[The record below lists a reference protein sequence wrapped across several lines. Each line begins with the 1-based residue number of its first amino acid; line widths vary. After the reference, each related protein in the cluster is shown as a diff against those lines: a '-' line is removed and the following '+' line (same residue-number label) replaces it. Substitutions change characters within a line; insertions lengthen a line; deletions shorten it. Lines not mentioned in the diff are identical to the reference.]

1 MPDGSQF
8 GPQLQAILD
17 AAAGKASAAG
27 QRIGQNVGQGV
38 IPQMQMVNRSI
49 MDAGAQFDMAARKA
63 LVFTGA
69 VMGTKATVEGLVN
82 KLAGL
87 FDQLAQAQAGFT
99 AISGERRGGEL
110 LEEIR
115 QFAKESPFVTQQ
127 LVNYSQQ
134 LLGVGMSAE
143 KIVPLLKD
151 TGNVISSVGGDTAN
165 LGRVLYAFSQIQ
177 TVGRLTG
184 QDAMQLQ
191 SSLIPITKMLA
202 SFLGKTTQEVKKLQ
216 EQGRISAEQVF
227 AAISAAGQKV
237 PNAMNNAVR
246 NIAGARAVLSD
257 TITILMQDAPA
268 LRNIYDDVVKGIQTV
283 AAVLSSEEVSGAI
296 GDAFEAIGSAYE
308 AIKPTIAEF
317 ISAMGE
323 NSMSVLK
330 MFTEVVG
337 ALAKAVSAIPQPVL
351 DALAQTLA
359 IIATLKAPMML
370 IKYVEQFQQ
379 MASIFKA
386 DTIANAIKRVTG
398 AQIEAQT
405 PTQKLM
411 LANER
416 LAASYRDVAVAASA
430 AAGGISG
437 HAMPGGAAVMGQ
449 AYAGLGMRDK
459 LSLFRTGAEG
469 MTRGQMARNM
479 LGGPAARMAGAV
491 GLMAGGQIA
500 SNVVGQESTGGQV
513 IAGASQYAAY
523 GAMLGPWG
531 ALGGAAIGGMMSF
544 FSAQKK
550 AAEAHRKEMEDIG
563 RATGEDYINE
573 VDMAFGA
580 APTAKSI
587 GMIQERITAIQNEI
601 RTRYKE
607 SRDAL
612 NAELMAD
619 AAANYDYQ
627 MSFDTGTA
635 GPRAEAAGRAM
646 AMYEA
651 VTGNPAADLD
661 LEGTDPIIKLRTEL
675 ETLQSQID
683 PITGDIQDKLKK
695 TFEMLSP
702 EAAKEFMATFGAA
715 GPGYY
720 TFKSIE
726 DMEAALRQFGLTFE
740 EVIVTPAEDLARI
753 QELFNGIA
761 DAEKNAATRA
771 SFIGQQYEQ
780 AARQS
785 EELWGSRS
793 KALGFEIKTL
803 QELKSATDAVTK
815 AYLNKG
821 NQVAQLTG
829 QQAVLNAKTATYNL
843 EYAKAMDELVYGKK
857 MLIPEAEIIARERA
871 LKIAEKT
878 ARELTVVSVSS
889 INDMAKTYGYSQ
901 EQLQKLLG
909 LQGKIDKDM
918 KITVTVAMDEAM
930 RKLQT
935 LNAAI
940 ETIGRNLDN
949 VYKYGG
955 TGNFAM
961 NFKKME
967 SLGVTAAQQ
976 RSYIQDLVERQ
987 TGEPAKSGGGGQS
1000 FSDKVKSAAQM
1011 LENSIKSAMESVK
1024 GAAEAWKATIKDRVQ
1039 YEAAVSTGR
1048 ALRNVQ
1054 RQATDI
1060 GALTSGIA
1068 QLKARGLSEE
1078 ALTALDINA
1087 ITDVR
1092 QVKRLLSASPEE
1104 LKRLSTAVAQRD
1116 KLASTLASERQREEN
1131 RKTIT
1136 QAILEAARILGYKFT
1151 EAQAK
1156 AISAQFNITTDTDA
1170 KRMIEDIL
1178 RALSGGKITSVPT

>member
-1 MPDGSQF
+1 MVRGIAGS
-8 GPQLQAILD
+8 P
-17 AAAGKASAAG
+17 
-27 QRIGQNVGQGV
+27 
-38 IPQMQMVNRSI
+38 
-49 MDAGAQFDMAARKA
+49 
-63 LVFTGA
+63 
-69 VMGTKATVEGLVN
+69 
-82 KLAGL
+82 
-87 FDQLAQAQAGFT
+87 
-99 AISGERRGGEL
+99 
-110 LEEIR
+110 
-115 QFAKESPFVTQQ
+115 
-127 LVNYSQQ
+127 
-134 LLGVGMSAE
+134 
-143 KIVPLLKD
+143 
-151 TGNVISSVGGDTAN
+151 
-165 LGRVLYAFSQIQ
+165 
-177 TVGRLTG
+177 VGRL
-184 QDAMQLQ
+184 
-191 SSLIPITKMLA
+191 
-202 SFLGKTTQEVKKLQ
+202 
-216 EQGRISAEQVF
+216 
-227 AAISAAGQKV
+227 
-237 PNAMNNAVR
+237 
-246 NIAGARAVLSD
+246 
-257 TITILMQDAPA
+257 
-268 LRNIYDDVVKGIQTV
+268 
-283 AAVLSSEEVSGAI
+283 
-296 GDAFEAIGSAYE
+296 
-308 AIKPTIAEF
+308 
-317 ISAMGE
+317 
-323 NSMSVLK
+323 
-330 MFTEVVG
+330 
-337 ALAKAVSAIPQPVL
+337 
-351 DALAQTLA
+351 
-359 IIATLKAPMML
+359 
-370 IKYVEQFQQ
+370 
-379 MASIFKA
+379 
-386 DTIANAIKRVTG
+386 
-398 AQIEAQT
+398 
-405 PTQKLM
+405 
-411 LANER
+411 
-416 LAASYRDVAVAASA
+416 
-430 AAGGISG
+430 
-437 HAMPGGAAVMGQ
+437 
-449 AYAGLGMRDK
+449 
-459 LSLFRTGAEG
+459 
-469 MTRGQMARNM
+469 
-479 LGGPAARMAGAV
+479 AGAV
-491 GLMAGGQIA
+491 GVAAGGQIL
-500 SNVVGQESTGGQV
+500 SNVVGEESTAGQV

-531 ALGGAAIGGMMSF
+531 AAGGAVIGGMMSF

-550 AAEAHRKEMEDIG
+550 AAEAHEKEMKAIG
-563 RATGEDYINE
+563 RRTGEEYIDE
-573 VDMAFGA
+573 VDKAFGSA
-580 APTAKSI
+580 ATAKSI

-601 RTRYKE
+601 RIRYKE
-607 SRDAL
+607 ARDAL
-612 NAELMAD
+612 NAELAAD

-627 MSFDTGTA
+627 TSFDPPKDSVEARMGA
-635 GPRAEAAGRAM
+635 AARAAAM
-646 AMYEA
+646 HEA
-651 VTGNPAADLD
+651 VTGNEMPVN
-661 LEGTDPIIKLRTEL
+661 LEQTDPILKLREEL
-675 ETLQSQID
+675 AALQGEIG
-683 PITGDIQDKLKK
+683 PVTGDIQDKLKK

-702 EAAKEFMATFGAA
+702 EAAKEFIATFGAA

-753 QELFNGIA
+753 QELFSGIA

-829 QQAVLNAKTATYNL
+829 QQAVLNAKMATYNL

-901 EQLQKLLG
+901 DQLQKLLG

-1060 GALTSGIA
+1060 RTLTSGIA